1 MDEEKI
7 WGLKTRS
14 VYANIVIMEAKWR
27 KMRKGVLGGCVG
39 VVVAVCL
46 MVTLS
51 GGERVMA
58 GVGVSETKCGGIKGV
73 DGSSGVVFN
82 PSLAEACN
90 NKKSQGGDWGA
101 LWISNMTKKKGDV
114 YNKDYLASKVTM
126 ENAKMSGNKLI
137 VYMRGAVMGSNGARA
152 ECIDIGIGNT
162 AYKPFAFIA
171 DEEEGEDIHL
181 DGKCNI
187 TNIKTGKVRE
197 LDNYWVQRLANS
209 DPFNNNITFEGT
221 TMSLDLKDINKWA
234 SVASRSGGRIN
245 YNDVNV
251 KIFRCFQGTR
261 SEPDHCY
268 DNNSVLKMDFGLIK
282 AKATVQLKSDNTKNA
297 TTGEAIDTSKEAVLV
312 LDNCEEGCEVEFIH
326 TINKTSSM
334 LLGQKIFYNVE
345 NEMNRAENKWKDALL
360 SGEGNTR
367 TENAVR
373 LVKSVKLYPGEE
385 YCSTMNFGLTTN
397 NNTPGADDLRFV
409 KVCAEVKGI
418 LKTSAD
424 LSISPA
430 DEDGRMQSYD
440 GGYIA
445 KPGSFNIE
453 TSYTSNVQKASLLRF
468 LKVKLGGNYLFSQNG
483 LWKTL
488 RGVLKERDLEWANA
502 LQLRISSEDSEG
514 NTREYGW
521 RDDLK
526 NGWGDIQEYVAGSY
540 CEKLEKNLERDDLG
554 KDWICRSMPVGATF
568 EVGREYKVTAKTNVN
583 ADATKKTVPS
593 QIQFYRKKETGE
605 NESYFRADISYEP
618 VESSLLVK
626 VPYNFKNSTWVD
638 DEGEM
643 KIIDLESGFN
653 VTYHVKVGDRKNTT
667 LDDTYATQVDNAKS
681 GVDWCKAGKDKLGD
695 IKPDDVCEG
704 AVQTETY
711 DVDKNKEGF
720 ELETLSPN
728 DDGHMRSINIGLKD
742 KGVEVGDIICVWSW
756 VTPRDSQDDLQM
768 IPEWNSSNTVYSWN
782 NGSSENKENKKVC
795 GQIGKSP
802 TIQVWGGNVL
812 SKGQLDVSP
821 VKGKPFEEGGT
832 STTRRFGSFGELG
845 VFASNS
851 GNFASGAAL
860 GYRGIHQWNE
870 DSKNVLLPSYLGK
883 KQGDSEE
890 IGGGSGTSM
899 GELKNTFGIDGA
911 IREIEDFADALDGKY
926 CGGEPSGCPALEKVN
941 TDICGEGDDCRVEVE
956 SCDEDEN
963 CEDKTTVVINS
974 GMNVIV
980 KRDGKVVI
988 STNVQYRNSGYSS
1001 FSEVP
1006 RFIVIAENIE
1016 IGCGVKRIDGLLV
1029 ATGTVNTC
1037 KSENQ
1042 EDREKE
1048 DYSNQLIV
1056 NGAIIAGKL
1065 EANRTYGAGP
1075 GIYSIVPAEIVRFD
1089 PTLLDLDLGSNDS
1102 NPKIVNITELPPRY

>member
-1 MDEEKI
+1 MVSMKFE
-7 WGLKTRS
+7 
-14 VYANIVIMEAKWR
+14 WR
-27 KMRKGVLGGCVG
+27 KMLSGCVG
-39 VVVAVCL
+39 MMVSACL
-46 MVTLS
+46 LNFFLVD
-51 GGERVMA
+51 GRVNA
-58 GVGVSETKCGGIKGV
+58 GTGVSETKCGGIKGV
-73 DGSSGVVFN
+73 DGSSGAVFN

-90 NKKSQGGDWGA
+90 KKKSQGGDWGA
-101 LWISNMTKKKGDV
+101 LWISNMQKKKDNV
-114 YNKDYLASKVTM
+114 YNEDYLASKVTM
-126 ENAKMSGNKLI
+126 EDAKMNGDKLI
-137 VYMRGAVMGSNGARA
+137 VYMRGAVMGSSGGRA
-152 ECIDIGIGNT
+152 ECIDIKIGNT

-181 DGKCNI
+181 DGKC
-187 TNIKTGKVRE
+187 TLKHKDTGKTRQ

-209 DPFNNNITFEGT
+209 NPFDNNIIFQGT

-234 SVASRSGGRIN
+234 SVASRGGGRID

-251 KIFRCFQGTR
+251 TIFRCFQGTR

-282 AKATVQLKSDNTKNA
+282 AKATVQLKSDNKKNA
-297 TTGEAIDTSKEAVLV
+297 TTDETIDTSKEAVLV

-326 TINKTSSM
+326 TINKTSSV

-345 NEMNRAENKWKDALL
+345 NEMNRAENKWGDTLL
-360 SGEGNTR
+360 SGQGNTR

-373 LVKSVKLYPGEE
+373 LVKNVKLYPGEE

-397 NNTPGADDLRFV
+397 NNTPKKGDLRYV
-409 KVCAEVKGI
+409 KVCAEVKGT

-424 LSISPA
+424 LSISRA
-430 DEDGRMQSYD
+430 DENGRIQSYD

-445 KPGSFNIE
+445 KPGSYNIR
-453 TSYTSNVQKASLLRF
+453 TIYTSNVQKALLLRF
-468 LKVKLGGNYLFSQNG
+468 LKVKLGGNYLFSQGG

-488 RGVLKERDLEWANA
+488 RGVLTERDLEWANA
-502 LQLRISSEDSEG
+502 LQLRISSEDSNG
-514 NTREYGW
+514 KTREYGW
-521 RDDLK
+521 RDNLK
-526 NGWGDIQEYVAGSY
+526 NGWGDIQEYKAGSY
-540 CEKLEKNLERDDLG
+540 CEKLVENLDRGDLG
-554 KDWICRSMPVGATF
+554 KNWTCSSTPVGATF
-568 EVGREYKVTAKTNVN
+568 EVGRKYKVTAKTNAN
-583 ADATKKTVPS
+583 ATKKTVPS
-593 QIQFYRKKETGE
+593 QVQFYRKKETGE
-605 NESYFRADISYEP
+605 NESYFRADVSYQP
-618 VESSLLVK
+618 VESSLSVI
-626 VPYNFKNSTWVD
+626 VPYNFKNSTWV
-638 DEGEM
+638 EGGKME
-643 KIIDLESGFN
+643 IVELGSGFN
-653 VTYHVKVGDRKNTT
+653 VTYHVEVGNRENTT
-667 LDDTYATQVDNAKS
+667 LGGDPYATQVDNATS
-681 GVDWCKAGKDKLGD
+681 GVYWCKAKKDKMD
-695 IKPDDVCEG
+695 DNNPNDVCEG
-704 AVQTETY
+704 GKYATKTHK
-711 DVDKNKEGF
+711 DKDGHEQ
-720 ELETLSPN
+720 ETLFPN
-728 DDGHMRSINIGLKD
+728 SENNNPRSVAISGEDLTGQEVK
-742 KGVEVGDIICVWSW
+742 VGDIICAWSW
-756 VTPRDSQDDLQM
+756 VTPGRSGNSKLYDTRIDSN
-768 IPEWNSSNTVYSWN
+768 WGSSNIAYSWN
-782 NGSSENKENKKVC
+782 NESPENKKVC

-812 SKGQLDVSP
+812 SKGELNVSP
-821 VKGKPFEEGGT
+821 VKEKLFNE
-832 STTRRFGSFGELG
+832 TTHWFGSFGELG

-851 GNFASGAAL
+851 GNFANGAAL

-911 IREIEDFADALDGKY
+911 IRGIEDFADALGGKY
-926 CGGEPSGCPALEKVN
+926 CGDNPSKCLDSEEVS

-988 STNVQYRNSGYSS
+988 STNVQYEDGNYGS

-1006 RFIVIAENIE
+1006 RFIVIANNIE
-1016 IGCGVKRIDGLLV
+1016 IGCGVTRIDGLLV

-1037 KSENQ
+1037 KSDTP
-1042 EDREKE
+1042 EDWEKE

-1056 NGAIIAGKL
+1056 NGAIIARGL
-1065 EANRTYGAGP
+1065 VANRTYGAGP

-1089 PTLLDLDLGSNDS
+1089 PTLLDLDLGLNDS